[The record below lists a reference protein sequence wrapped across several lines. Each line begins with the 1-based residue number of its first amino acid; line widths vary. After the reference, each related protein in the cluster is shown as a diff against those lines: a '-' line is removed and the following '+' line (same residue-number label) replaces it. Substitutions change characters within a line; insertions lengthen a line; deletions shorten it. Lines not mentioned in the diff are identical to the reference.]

1 MSLSEQLKKDIVAA
15 MKGKEEMRLSVL
27 RMAKAA
33 LQLKEVEKMR
43 PLDDRIDPVAADA
56 GEAAQGID

>member
-33 LQLKEVEKMR
+33 LPKSSTLQI
-43 PLDDRIDPVAADA
+43 PNPVVTRVRM
-56 GEAAQGID
+56 